1 MPTHALVQLI
11 QKWDG
16 ALARDHIVNDLTYRW
31 ADFTLQDAT
40 SLANNVMDAWD
51 ATFSPTN
58 SPEFV
63 AKVYDL
69 EGSKPVLPM
78 ATVVRRPGQ
87 LQNSGTPR
95 ELCLC
100 LSFAGGQYQPR
111 QRGRIYVHHAYLGSA
126 VALRPTSV
134 NMQKLA
140 TLGGNLEAVGGT
152 NVDWIVWSRVNRSA
166 TKVSKTWVDDEYD
179 TQRSRGLRA
188 TTRIE
193 NHY

>member
-51 ATFSPTN
+51 ATFSPTS

-87 LQNSGTPR
+87 AQSSGTPR

-126 VALRPTSV
+126 VALRPTST
-134 NMQKLA
+134 NMQKL
-140 TLGGNLEAVGGT
+140 VGGR
-152 NVDWIVWSRVNRSA
+152 RVRHPA
-166 TKVSKTWVDDEYD
+166 
-179 TQRSRGLRA
+179 L
-188 TTRIE
+188 TRPE
-193 NHY
+193 GDYQDREPLLAGSPGASSSVP